1 MGSSCAT
8 EITVLLHAWS
18 GGDRRALEKLVPLV
32 YQKLYAA
39 AQRCMAQERPGHI
52 LQNSALVNEL
62 YLELAKLTRIEWQ
75 DRNHFYAVCAQLM
88 RRILT
93 TYARS
98 QLRFKREG
106 GLHRVV
112 LDDYHSGLTSNQR
125 ASLVTLD
132 DVLRDLAAFDER
144 MLRIVELRALVGLSV
159 EETAAALNIS
169 ERTVKREWQMAK
181 GWLLRELSRSNENG
195 Q

>member
-8 EITVLLHAWS
+8 EITVLLRAWRD
-18 GGDRRALEKLVPLV
+18 GDRQALEKLVPLV
-32 YQKLYAA
+32 YQRLYAA
-39 AQRCMAQERPGHI
+39 AQRYMAEERPGHI

-62 YLELAKLTRIEWQ
+62 YLQLSKLNKIDWH

-93 TYARS
+93 DYARS
-98 QLRFKREG
+98 QLRSKRG
-106 GLHRVV
+106 ARSDIT
-112 LDDYHSGLTSNQR
+112 LDDYHSALSQAQQ
-125 ASLVTLD
+125 ASLITLD
-132 DVLRDLAAFDER
+132 DALRDLAAFDER

-169 ERTVKREWQMAK
+169 ERTVKREWQLAK
-181 GWLLRELSRSNENG
+181 GWLLREFSRSSASG
-195 Q
+195 

>member
-1 MGSSCAT
+1 MGTSCAT
-8 EITVLLHAWS
+8 DITILLRAWS

-32 YQKLYAA
+32 YQKLHAA
-39 AQRCMAQERPGHI
+39 AHRYMKQERPGHI
-52 LQNSALVNEL
+52 LQSGALVSEL
-62 YLELAKLTRIEWQ
+62 YLQLVKLTSIDWQ

-98 QLRFKREG
+98 QLRSKRAG
-106 GLHRVV
+106 GQNHVAV
-112 LDDYHSGLTSNQR
+112 DDYHSGLTSNQR

-132 DVLRDLAAFDER
+132 DALRDLAAFDER

-181 GWLLRELSRSNENG
+181 GWLLQELSRSNNDG
-195 Q
+195 H

>member
-8 EITVLLHAWS
+8 EITVLLRAWS
-18 GGDRRALEKLVPLV
+18 DGDRQALEKLVPLV
-32 YQKLYAA
+32 YQRLYAA
-39 AQRCMAQERPGHI
+39 AQRYMAQERPGHI

-62 YLELAKLTRIEWQ
+62 YLQLSTLNSIDWQ

-98 QLRFKREG
+98 QLRSKRG
-106 GLHRVV
+106 GAQNHIP
-112 LDDYHSGLTSNQR
+112 LDDYHSALTPVQQ
-125 ASLVTLD
+125 ASLITLD
-132 DVLRDLAAFDER
+132 DALRDLAAFDER

-159 EETAAALNIS
+159 EETAEALNIS
-169 ERTVKREWQMAK
+169 ERTVKREWQLAK
-181 GWLLRELSRSNENG
+181 GWLLQEFSRSSASG
-195 Q
+195 